1 MLPVSATAITRA
13 ARIESERVKPNGEM
27 ACFLRV
33 LGQDYVQIAAPCLPK
48 LRRHRYN
55 APSPVPRSLLCCMLS
70 GEFDG
75 SDRDYFF
82 QIGGGT
88 S

>member
-1 MLPVSATAITRA
+1 MLLVSATAITRA

-33 LGQDYVQIAAPCLPK
+33 LGQDYVQITAPCLPK

-82 QIGGGT
+82 R
-88 S
+88 